1 MRYWIDARGLQPFPA
16 LWINNACQNGL
27 RIFFPPRW
35 SCMTR
40 SLLRNWAFLA
50 VILVALPAA
59 HAQSASKF
67 YKIGRDAELRGDTQ
81 AAYEAYA
88 KAFQKKPT
96 EENYRLAY
104 ERTRFS
110 AASLHV
116 EHGERLRDQGDYT
129 GALTEFLRAVEIDP
143 GNQLATQD
151 IQATK
156 EKLNAQTPG
165 TAANPRTSDEALEN
179 LAAPVQLKPISNE
192 PLTMHSVGDS
202 REIYQAVG
210 KLAGINVLFD
220 PAYTSKR
227 IPVDLNN
234 VSLYD
239 ALRIIATV
247 SNTFWRPVTPNTI
260 FVAENSRTKHTE
272 LDQQAVETFYLHN
285 VSQQNDFTEVQQVL
299 RNLFTTARINGVS
312 GQSAIVMRGTPDELL
327 LARRLVDDLDKARP
341 EVVIDV
347 AVLEVSRDLLRN
359 IGIQLPQTASINF
372 QPSNANLND
381 NNNNTNDDNG
391 TTTTS
396 TSTTTSAI
404 TLDNLAHLN
413 STNFAVTIGQ
423 AAVNLL
429 LSDTRSKIIQNPQ
442 IRASDGQE
450 AKLTIGEKIPIAT
463 GSYQTGAATAIVSSL
478 VNTQFQYIDV
488 GVILDMKPTIHYDGD
503 VTLKSSIEVSATN
516 GSSSIGGITEP
527 IITQRKVDQ
536 TIRLKDGEANLL
548 GGILQHQT
556 TVTISGTP
564 GLGELPLIK
573 YLFSSQ
579 QKEVTDDEIV
589 FLMVPHVVRRL
600 QISPEDVQEIDTG
613 TANAVQVHPVAELEQ
628 GGATAN
634 AAQTA
639 SAAPSQPTATP
650 QAAAIPPAFGGQMTQ
665 ASSAQSNQAAPP
677 GQPPQAPPMS
687 APQAAAQA
695 FTQMEQTANGAPP
708 MHLQVAPAQS
718 SQKAGST
725 FQIAVNLQDGKDV
738 SAGQLQVQYDVSKL
752 KLLNVDTTDQAHL
765 NVLGQDDQAV
775 SVAHRDNNGNVSIA
789 VSRPPGTKGVNGSGE
804 LCVLTFQAT
813 APGDAVVALT
823 RPVLRNSQQ
832 QIQPAMGSQAV
843 VHVQ

>member
-1 MRYWIDARGLQPFPA
+1 
-16 LWINNACQNGL
+16 
-27 RIFFPPRW
+27 
-35 SCMTR
+35 MTR
-40 SLLRNWAFLA
+40 SFRYIWAFLA
-50 VILVALPAA
+50 VIFVALPAA
-59 HAQSASKF
+59 HGQSASHFFKM
-67 YKIGRDAELRGDTQ
+67 GRTDEAKGDTV
-81 AAYEAYA
+81 AAYEAYE
-88 KAFQKKPT
+88 KAFQRKPND
-96 EENYRLAY
+96 EQYRLAY

-110 AASLHV
+110 AAALHV
-116 EHGERLRDQGDYT
+116 EHGERLRDQNDYT

-143 GNQLATQD
+143 SNQLATQD
-151 IQATK
+151 IAATR
-156 EKLNAQTPG
+156 EKLNAQNPG
-165 TAANPRTSDEALEN
+165 TVAHPRTSDEAFEN
-179 LAAPVQLKPISNE
+179 LAAPVDLKPISNE

-220 PAYTSKR
+220 PGYTSKR

-260 FVAENSRTKHTE
+260 FVAENTRSKHTE

-312 GQSAIVMRGTPDELL
+312 GQNAIVMRGTPDELM
-327 LARRLVDDLDKARP
+327 LARRLVEDLDKARP

-359 IGIQLPQTASINF
+359 IGIQLPQTASISF
-372 QPSNANLND
+372 QPSNYNLNNT
-381 NNNNTNDDNG
+381 NNNNNNNSDTSNTG
-391 TTTTS
+391 STTTNS
-396 TSTTTSAI
+396 TSTTTTSI

-429 LSDTRSKIIQNPQ
+429 LTDTRSRIIQNPQ

-488 GVILDMKPTIHYDGD
+488 GVILDMKPTIHYDND
-503 VTLKSSIEVSATN
+503 VSLKSSIEVSATN
-516 GSSSIGGITEP
+516 GQSNIGGITEP

-536 TIRLKDGEANLL
+536 TIRLKDGEANLI
-548 GGILQHQT
+548 GGILQRQT
-556 TVTISGTP
+556 TFTISGTP

-573 YLFSSQ
+573 YLFSTQ
-579 QKEVTDDEIV
+579 QKETTDDEIV

-600 QISPEDVQEIDTG
+600 QITPEDVQEIDTG
-613 TANAVQVHPVAELEQ
+613 TANSVQVHTLAELEQ
-628 GGATAN
+628 DGATTAAADQPAASPAPPPA
-634 AAQTA
+634 AAQ
-639 SAAPSQPTATP
+639 AAGNQQP
-650 QAAAIPPAFGGQMTQ
+650 FGGQMRPAANIQPAQ
-665 ASSAQSNQAAPP
+665 ATLP
-677 GQPPQAPPMS
+677 GQAPQPPPMS
-687 APQAAAQA
+687 APQAASQA
-695 FTQMEQTANGAPP
+695 AAQMEQAANSGPP
-708 MHLQVAPAQS
+708 MHLQMTPEQS
-718 SQKAGST
+718 TQKNGST
-725 FQIAVNLQDGKDV
+725 FQVAVNLQDGKNV
-738 SAGQLQVQYDVSKL
+738 SGGELQVQYDQSKL
-752 KLLNVDTTDQAHL
+752 KLINVDTTDQAHL

-775 SVAHRDNNGNVSIA
+775 SVAHRDDGKGNISIA
-789 VSRPPGTKGVNGSGE
+789 ISRPPRTKDVSGSGE
-804 LCVLTFQAT
+804 LCVLTFQAS
-813 APGDAVVALT
+813 APGDSVIAVS
-823 RPVLRNSQQ
+823 RPILRNSQQ
-832 QIQPAMGSQAV
+832 QVQPAMGSQAV

>member
-1 MRYWIDARGLQPFPA
+1 
-16 LWINNACQNGL
+16 
-27 RIFFPPRW
+27 
-35 SCMTR
+35 MTR
-40 SLLRNWAFLA
+40 SIRYSWALL
-50 VILVALPAA
+50 ALIFVVLPGA
-59 HAQSASKF
+59 HGQSASHFFKM
-67 YKIGRDAELRGDTQ
+67 GRTDEAKGDTV
-81 AAYEAYA
+81 AAYEAYE
-88 KAFQKKPT
+88 KAYQKKPT
-96 EENYRLAY
+96 DEQYRLAF

-110 AASLHV
+110 AAALHV
-116 EHGERLRDQGDYT
+116 ERGERLRDQNDYT

-143 GNQLATQD
+143 SNQLATQD

-156 EKLNAQTPG
+156 EKLNARTPG
-165 TAANPRTSDEALEN
+165 TSANPRTSDEAFEN
-179 LAAPVQLKPISNE
+179 LAAPVELKPISNE

-220 PAYTSKR
+220 PAYTGRR

-260 FVAENSRTKHTE
+260 FVAENTRSKHTE

-285 VSQQNDFTEVQQVL
+285 VAQQNDFTEVQQVL

-312 GQSAIVMRGTPDELL
+312 GQNAIVMRGTPDELM
-327 LARRLVDDLDKARP
+327 LARRLVEDLDKARP

-359 IGIQLPQTASINF
+359 IGVQLPQTASINF
-372 QPSNANLND
+372 QPSNYNLN
-381 NNNNTNDDNG
+381 NNSSSSSSTDS
-391 TTTTS
+391 TTTNS
-396 TSTTTSAI
+396 TSTTTTSI

-429 LSDTRSKIIQNPQ
+429 LTDTRSRIIQNPQ

-488 GVILDMKPTIHYDGD
+488 GVILDMKPTIHYDND

-548 GGILQHQT
+548 GGILQRQT
-556 TVTISGTP
+556 TFTISGTP
-564 GLGELPLIK
+564 GLAELPLIK
-573 YLFSSQ
+573 YLFSTQ
-579 QKEVTDDEIV
+579 QKETTDDEIV

-600 QISPEDVQEIDTG
+600 QISPEDVQEIDSG
-613 TANAVQVHPVAELEQ
+613 TANNVQVHTLAELEQ
-628 GGATAN
+628 DGATMSADQGGAAAAAN
-634 AAQTA
+634 AT
-639 SAAPSQPTATP
+639 
-650 QAAAIPPAFGGQMTQ
+650 AFGQIRP
-665 ASSAQSNQAAPP
+665 ASSVQAAPP
-677 GQPPQAPPMS
+677 SPSPQGEASQGRPLTAS
-687 APQAAAQA
+687 QAASQAAAQ
-695 FTQMEQTANGAPP
+695 MEQNANAGPP
-708 MHLQVAPAQS
+708 MHLELTPAQS
-718 SQKAGST
+718 TQKNGST
-725 FQIAVNLQDGKDV
+725 FQVAVNLQDGRNV
-738 SAGQLQVQYDVSKL
+738 SGGELAVQYEPSKL
-752 KLLNVDTTDQAHL
+752 KLINVDTTDQAHL

-775 SVAHRDNNGNVSIA
+775 SVAHRDDGKGNISIA
-789 VSRPPGTKGVNGSGE
+789 ISRPPRTKDVSGSGE
-804 LCVLTFQAT
+804 LCVLTFQAD
-813 APGDAVVALT
+813 APGDSVIAVS
-823 RPVLRNSQQ
+823 RPTMRNSEQ
-832 QIQPAMGSQAV
+832 QIQPAVGSQAI

>member
-1 MRYWIDARGLQPFPA
+1 MK
-16 LWINNACQNGL
+16 
-27 RIFFPPRW
+27 
-35 SCMTR
+35 R
-40 SLLRNWAFLA
+40 SLRSWLFPA

-59 HAQSASKF
+59 HAQSASHF
-67 YKIGRDAELRGDTQ
+67 YKLGRAAEVKGDTE

-88 KAFQKKPT
+88 RAFQKKPG
-96 EENYRLAY
+96 EENYKVAY

-110 AASLHV
+110 AAALHV

-129 GALTEFLRAVEIDP
+129 GALTEFLRGLEIDP
-143 GNQLATQD
+143 GNQLAVQD

-165 TAANPRTSDEALEN
+165 TAANPRTSDEAFEN
-179 LAAPVQLKPISNE
+179 LAAPVDLKPISNE

-260 FVAENSRTKHTE
+260 FVAENTRSKHTE
-272 LDQQAVETFYLHN
+272 MDQQAVETFYLHN

-299 RNLFTTARINGVS
+299 RNLFTTARIAGVS
-312 GQSAIVMRGTPDELL
+312 GQNAIVMRGTPDELL
-327 LARRLVDDLDKARP
+327 LARRLVSDLDKARP

-347 AVLEVSRDLLRN
+347 AVMEVSRDLLRN
-359 IGIQLPQTASINF
+359 IGVQLPQTASINF
-372 QPSNANLND
+372 QPSNANLN
-381 NNNNTNDDNG
+381 NSSSSS
-391 TTTTS
+391 S
-396 TSTTTSAI
+396 TSTTTSSTSTTTSSI

-429 LSDTRSKIIQNPQ
+429 LTDTRSKIIQNPQ

-556 TVTISGTP
+556 TLTVSGTP

-573 YLFSSQ
+573 YLFSTQ
-579 QKEVTDDEIV
+579 EKEVTDDEIV

-613 TANAVQVHPVAELEQ
+613 TANNVQVHSIAELDQTAAPGQPEQ
-628 GGATAN
+628 PAA
-634 AAQTA
+634 AAQGAANPAALGAQMTPA
-639 SAAPSQPTATP
+639 SSP
-650 QAAAIPPAFGGQMTQ
+650 QAAQV
-665 ASSAQSNQAAPP
+665 APL
-677 GQPPQAPPMS
+677 GQPPQGPPLT

-695 FTQMEQTANGAPP
+695 MTQMQQNAIGGAPL
-708 MHLQVAPAQS
+708 HLQVTPAQLT
-718 SQKAGST
+718 QKAGTT
-725 FQIAVNLQDGKDV
+725 FQMAVNLQDGKDV
-738 SAGQLQVQYDVSKL
+738 FGGQLEVQYDTSKL
-752 KLLNVDTTDQAHL
+752 KLINVDTTDQAHL

-775 SVAHRDNNGNVSIA
+775 SLVHRDNNGDVSIA
-789 VSRPPGTKGVNGSGE
+789 IARPPGTKGMSGSGE
-804 LCVLTFQAT
+804 LCVMTFQAN
-813 APGDAVVALT
+813 APGDAVVAVT

-832 QIQPAMGSQAV
+832 QILQSMGSQAT